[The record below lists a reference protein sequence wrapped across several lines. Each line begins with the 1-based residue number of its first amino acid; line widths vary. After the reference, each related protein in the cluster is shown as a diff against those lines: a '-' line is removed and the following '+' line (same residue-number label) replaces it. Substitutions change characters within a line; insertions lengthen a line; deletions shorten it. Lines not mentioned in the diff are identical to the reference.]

1 MCRSIK
7 QLRQADSDPTDQE
20 IHEAALQFVRK
31 VSGYHKPS
39 RLNEAAFNEAVIAI
53 AASTRELL
61 NQLSV
66 NKETVHAHHAN

>member
-20 IHEAALQFVRK
+20 IQEAALQFVRK
-31 VSGYHKPS
+31 VSGYRKPS
-39 RLNEAAFNEAVIAI
+39 RLNEAAFNEAVITI

-61 NQLSV
+61 NQL
-66 NKETVHAHHAN
+66 NGKKETVHLHHTN